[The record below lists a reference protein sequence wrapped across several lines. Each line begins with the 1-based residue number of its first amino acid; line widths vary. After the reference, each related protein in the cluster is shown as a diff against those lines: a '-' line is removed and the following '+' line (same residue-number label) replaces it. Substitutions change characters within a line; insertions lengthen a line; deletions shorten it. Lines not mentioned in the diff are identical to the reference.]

1 MEGRHHVTLVTS
13 AQPSANPRLLKE
25 AISIYNAG
33 YETTVVWCPISP
45 WADEFDQKLFNE
57 YPSIKWIKAGY
68 HAKTEPIG
76 YWYARIRQKVW
87 LFIYKSIGNYF
98 DAAIKSQ
105 VLYSQEL
112 NSIALQKEASLYIG
126 HNLGALP
133 AISKA
138 SKRHKAKSIFDF
150 EDYHRGE
157 SHETSLQ
164 TKMVIDVEDKYIPLI
179 SYLTT
184 ASPSISNAYKKIFPD
199 KLIATI
205 NNCFSHEYAI
215 DSVKEIPQ
223 KPLKL
228 FWFSQYIGKKR
239 GLETVLEAIS
249 LLSEHKVSITLL
261 GSCSSEMKTYFLSL
275 ASSFQLESNQLVFM
289 DSIDEKDI
297 VGIASTHHIGIV
309 AEYGHIQNRNL
320 CLTNKIFMYLL
331 SGNALVLSDTHAHV
345 ELLKQYNDIGVP
357 FQQENAGDLSKMLLK
372 YIAYP
377 NLLEQA
383 RIASLK
389 LGQQTLNW
397 EVEKKVFLSN
407 IDRVLAK

>member
-1 MEGRHHVTLVTS
+1 MEGRYHVALVTS
-13 AQPSANPRLLKE
+13 AQPSANPRLVKE
-25 AISIYNAG
+25 AKSLLQAG
-33 YETTVVWCPISP
+33 YFVSVIWCPISP
-45 WADEFDQKLFNE
+45 WADNFDKNIFKDYHKINWVQ
-57 YPSIKWIKAGY
+57 AGY
-68 HAKTEPIG
+68 HSTSQPLG
-76 YWYARIRQKVW
+76 YFYARIRQKVW
-87 LFIYKSIGNYF
+87 QVIYKIIGNYF
-98 DAAIKSQ
+98 DAAIKSL

-112 NSIALQKEASLYIG
+112 TSLALQQKADIYIG

-133 AISKA
+133 PISKA

-157 SHETSLQ
+157 SHENSLQ
-164 TKMVIDVEDKYIPLI
+164 TKRVIDVENKYMPLI
-179 SYLTT
+179 SSVTT
-184 ASPSISNAYKKIFPD
+184 ASPSISNTYKKIFPD

-205 NNCFSHEYAI
+205 NNCFPHEYAI
-215 DSVKEIPQ
+215 DSVNEIPQ

-289 DSIDEKDI
+289 GSIDEKDI

-345 ELLKQYNDIGVP
+345 ELLKQYSDIGVP

-372 YIAYP
+372 YIVYP